1 MEQASIDTV
10 VDIAQKEAWT
20 AEDHD
25 QLLKELYSTTDAA
38 NKFRGILGEME
49 SQNPSPKGDAAL
61 KIGISRYMLC
71 RFPEAL
77 QAFANAPDNKETH
90 FFSGQCYRN
99 LHNYT
104 KAAEEFRL
112 AKARGWDATEI
123 EAILIEGVALS
134 GDLGQA
140 VKALDKISAA
150 VSETATGYYLKGI
163 ISELSGLGEDACDA
177 YEKARELQE
186 SHPEAT
192 FRLAYY
198 LDLHGE
204 EEKAIELYQECLSH
218 LPIRANVLLNLA
230 ILCED
235 AGKYE
240 KAVGYLKR
248 LLSANPQ
255 HERAKLFLK
264 DAEAAMDMYYDEDQ
278 VKRLAKRN
286 AILDIPVTDFEL
298 SVRARNCLKKMN
310 IRTLGD
316 LVRTSEPEL
325 LGYKNFGET
334 SLKEIKEMLTAKN
347 LRLGQALE
355 DESDFIPPGG
365 GFVDLDVV
373 RPAPID
379 DGTGTPIA
387 QVDFSI
393 RSRRVLEQLGVM
405 KLEELA
411 NMTEAELMSQKNFG
425 QTSLNEIRERLAEN
439 GMNFRGSE

>member
-1 MEQASIDTV
+1 MEQAPMDTV
-10 VDIAQKEAWT
+10 VSIAQKEAWT
-20 AEDHD
+20 TEDHD

-38 NKFRGILGEME
+38 NKFRGVLADME
-49 SQNPSPKGDAAL
+49 SQSPSAKGEAAL
-61 KIGISRYMLC
+61 KIGIARYMLC
-71 RFPEAL
+71 RFSEAL
-77 QAFANAPDNKETH
+77 EAFANAPDSKETH
-90 FFSGQCYRN
+90 YFSGQCHRN
-99 LHNYT
+99 LHNHI
-104 KAAEEFRL
+104 KAAEEFSL
-112 AKARGWDATEI
+112 AKTRGWDAIEI
-123 EAILIEGVALS
+123 AAILIEGMALN
-134 GDLGQA
+134 DNLDQA
-140 VKALDKISAA
+140 TKALDKISAT
-150 VSETATGYYLKGI
+150 VCETATGYYLKGL
-163 ISELSGLGEDACDA
+163 ISELSGLGEQACEA
-177 YEKARELQE
+177 YEKAREVQE

-204 EEKAIELYQECLSH
+204 EEEAIELYEECLSH
-218 LPIRANVLLNLA
+218 LPIRANVLLNMA
-230 ILCED
+230 ILSED

-240 KAVGYLKR
+240 QAAGYLKR

-278 VKRLAKRN
+278 VKRLAKRD
-286 AILDIPVTDFEL
+286 AIMDIPVTDFEL

-347 LRLGQALE
+347 LRLGQGTE
-355 DESDFIPPGG
+355 DELDYLSASGL
-365 GFVDLDVV
+365 VDLDVV
-373 RPAPID
+373 KPAPID

-387 QVDFSI
+387 KVNFSI
-393 RSRRVLEQLGVM
+393 RSRRVLEQLGIL

-411 NMTEAELMSQKNFG
+411 NMSEAELMSQKNFG
-425 QTSLNEIRERLAEN
+425 QTSLNEIRERLGEH